1 MAKRTL
7 KRQLTLF
14 QVIMLGTAG
23 TLGSGIFVLTG
34 LAAEV
39 AGPATFVAILVG
51 GFLSFSIALN
61 YSELATIY
69 PETGGAMTYVREAW
83 GKGLLSFL
91 IGSMDSISS
100 TFYCALSAIGFSYSL
115 SVFFPNIPII
125 PVAIAVVIIFV
136 ILNILGVSNVGNVQI
151 VMGASLLFAFTVF
164 IIAGFISPAGFQ
176 PSILLP
182 GGKVFISDD
191 LGMNIKV
198 LMRTIALIYA
208 AYVGFEV
215 IADDAEEV
223 KNPSKVIPIA
233 ILVSLVIITIV
244 YSLTVVVTLGTV
256 PWQSVAGSKT
266 ALTDAIKVFLP
277 GWGVTIIGIAGM
289 VGALTSIN
297 SSMLSATRETFTLSR
312 DGVWP
317 RILSRL
323 NSSRV
328 PFMAIL
334 FVGIVSILIAVIGIV
349 DFLSYITSAGY
360 LFVLFFSNMAM
371 IQLHKKYPNI
381 HRPFK
386 APLFPLTPILAS
398 LTCIIVI
405 IFSDID
411 ALIFTAGIIFLFTI
425 YYYGRQSL
433 QLWNDAHKRDLSPG
447 RWRIILPIT
456 TPAHADGLLKVGTL
470 LAESEKDLNMCLLTV
485 LPTTAQTDQQISGD
499 YVEKI
504 KVQRHAV
511 LEKFIHY
518 AVDRNVPMYTKM
530 VSDLSFEDGIINEIK
545 NDSNVK
551 LLLLRWPGEKK
562 VNLQYTAAVKRLMTD
577 AGVNIGILYDRGINK
592 FQNIMV
598 PVGGGFHSR
607 LAIHL
612 ANDIAM
618 QEGANVDYF
627 RIIPKEIE
635 NNEETNQDEISL
647 LQEIVMTELGENPVN
662 ASLRLIPADS
672 IYEAVIQESETNE
685 YDLTIIGSADIQN
698 ASESLFG
705 QVSETVAEKSRNS
718 VLVVHRHDNP
728 TASWMRHQLKHY
740 QKS

>member
-7 KRQLTLF
+7 KRQLNLF

-334 FVGIVSILIAVIGIV
+334 FVGTVSILIAVIGIV